1 MFFFGLLFS
10 GKDRLSELSIY
21 VFLYK
26 IQHRDILLHAK
37 PSNRALYSISNYDTF
52 YQLGSWTYNTK
63 PLSSFRYKKQKRMG
77 VHIFFVGFFFFWWQM
92 LGFVLEQEKGR
103 KRLSTTSMTPS
114 VLYLPE
120 DNQFWTP

>member
-77 VHIFFVGFFFFWWQM
+77 VHIFFVGFFFFGGKCW
-92 LGFVLEQEKGR
+92 VLFLNKKRAGR
-103 KRLSTTSMTPS
+103 DLAQRA
-114 VLYLPE
+114 
-120 DNQFWTP
+120 